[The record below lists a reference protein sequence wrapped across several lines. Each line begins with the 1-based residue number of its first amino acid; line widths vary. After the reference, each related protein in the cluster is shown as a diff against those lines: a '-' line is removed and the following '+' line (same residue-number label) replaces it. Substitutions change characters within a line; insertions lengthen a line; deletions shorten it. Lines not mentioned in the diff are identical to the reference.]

1 MAGQNNPQAATLFTN
16 GLSVTLPDDVD
27 VILRDFPD
35 GKLVADERDRLRDH
49 WYVHW
54 FEGKLYHL
62 RLRAGGPNVEGEPI
76 SLKTR
81 AHPWLLRARL
91 EDAVSEVFAQY
102 EPFRQRPFSFLALK
116 AELVKDACEIA
127 KIDPQILS
135 GITVTPR
142 YELSA
147 KIYELADGDVRIGIF
162 VTISMRND
170 IALYLP
176 ELKSKNVPLSGLH
189 VVRREPK
196 MGERRHVGRIGSING
211 AELKLNESADA
222 DTIKVGAVKLE
233 GSKENF
239 AQCLDAILGS
249 RKWSFD
255 QALEQSEAKYRLGPD
270 FDERVNEMAYV
281 LSKKPIVLAQGV
293 EAVIGDRIALD
304 NDCETPCIYAAPP
317 VDYIYD
323 RTGARSARTAWDG
336 LVQYGPYDR
345 TSFSTRSPKILVV
358 FPKASQGKVES
369 FLAALRDGMGASS
382 PAYETGFTKI
392 MELVKT
398 DYVMCPVDL
407 AGVPR
412 NAIAQKYRGAMETG
426 LQQDVSPHAA
436 IVVLQNEHATLPG
449 LDNPYIQTKSM
460 LMTLGIASQE
470 VRMSTVTQKAEGLP
484 YTLRNIA
491 VSLYAK
497 MNGTP
502 WTVSQDQKISEELV
516 IGIGFA
522 ELSGSRVDARQR
534 HVGITTVFSGDG
546 TYLLGNVSKECA
558 YEDYPQIVRDSMLA
572 VLRDVKKKNN
582 WQSGDTVRIV
592 FHAHRPLKRV
602 DVAKIVFDCARE
614 IGAEQDVQLAFVTV
628 THDHPFFLIDRT
640 ARGVSVKYGSEQKKG
655 VFAPDR
661 GTITRLG
668 RHTRLLATNSGTLI
682 KRPLTPLPQP
692 LLISVHPDSTFSD
705 VDYLSEQV
713 LKFTSLSWRSVLPSR
728 TPVTISYSERIAELL
743 GRLREVP
750 DWSSVA
756 LSVKLK
762 YSRWFL

>member
-1 MAGQNNPQAATLFTN
+1 MAGLHGERVDPIFTN
-16 GLSVTLPDDVD
+16 GLSITLPESVD
-27 VILRDFPD
+27 VVVRDFPD
-35 GKLVADERDRLRDH
+35 GKLVGEERERLNAH
-49 WYVHW
+49 WFVHW

-62 RLRAGGPNVEGEPI
+62 RIRDGGPNIEGESV
-76 SLKTR
+76 SLQTQT
-81 AHPWLLRARL
+81 HPWLLRARL
-91 EDAVSEVFAQY
+91 EDAVSDVFSNY
-102 EPFRQRPFSFLALK
+102 EPFRLRPFSFLAMK
-116 AELVKDACEIA
+116 TELVKEACEIA
-127 KIDPQILS
+127 EIDPRTLS

-147 KIYELADGDVRIGIF
+147 KIYEPADGDVRIGIF
-162 VTISMRND
+162 VTVSMRND
-170 IALYLP
+170 IGLHLP
-176 ELKSKNVPLSGLH
+176 DLQSKNVVLKGLH
-189 VVRREPK
+189 VVRREPQP
-196 MGERRHVGRIGSING
+196 GEIRHVGRIGSISG
-211 AELKLNESADA
+211 PDLVLSESRGEE
-222 DTIKVGAVKLE
+222 TIKVGAVKLE

-239 AQCLDAILGS
+239 SHCLSAILGR
-249 RKWSFD
+249 RKWAFD
-255 QALEQSEAKYRLGPD
+255 QALERAETKYRLGPE
-270 FDERVNEMAYV
+270 FDVRLNEMAYV
-281 LSKKPIVLAQGV
+281 LSKKPISLGQDV
-293 EAVIGDRIALD
+293 EAVVGERIALD
-304 NDCETPCIYAAPP
+304 NSGEVPCIYTAPP
-317 VDYIYD
+317 VDYVYD
-323 RTGARSARTAWDG
+323 RTGASSARAAWDG

-345 TSFSTRSPKILVV
+345 TSFSTRNPKILVL
-358 FPKASQGKVES
+358 FPKAFQGKVES
-369 FLAALRDGMGASS
+369 FLAALRDGMGANGR
-382 PAYETGFTKI
+382 AFETGFTKV
-392 MELVKT
+392 MDLVKT
-398 DYVMCPVDL
+398 EYVMCPVDL
-407 AGVPR
+407 TGVAR
-412 NAIAQKYRGAMETG
+412 NSVASKYRDAIETG
-426 LQQDVSPHAA
+426 LQYEASPHAA
-436 IVVLQNEHATLPG
+436 IVVLQNEHSMLPG
-449 LDNPYIQTKSM
+449 LHNPYIQTKSM

-470 VRMSTVTQKAEGLP
+470 VRMSTVTQSTVGLQ

-502 WTVSQDQKISEELV
+502 WTVSQDQKISDELV
-516 IGIGFA
+516 IGMGFA
-522 ELSGSRVDARQR
+522 ELSGSRMHQRQR

-546 TYLLGNVSKECA
+546 TYVLGNVSKECA
-558 YEDYPQIVRDSMLA
+558 YEEYPEIVRDTMIS
-572 VLRDVKKKNN
+572 VLKDVKKKNN
-582 WQSGDTVRIV
+582 WQPGDTVRIV

-628 THDHPFFLIDRT
+628 THDHPFYLIDRT
-640 ARGVSVKYGSEQKKG
+640 ATGVSIKRGSQEKKG
-655 VFAPDR
+655 VFAPNR

>member
-1 MAGQNNPQAATLFTN
+1 MAGQNGSQVVTLFTN
-16 GLSVTLPDDVD
+16 GLNVTLPDDVD
-27 VILRDFPD
+27 VIVRDFPD
-35 GKLVADERDRLRDH
+35 GKLVADERARLRDH
-49 WYVHW
+49 WFVHW
-54 FEGKLYHL
+54 FEGKLYYL

-76 SLKTR
+76 SLNTR
-81 AHPWLLRARL
+81 SHPWLLRARL
-91 EDAVSEVFAQY
+91 EEAVGDVFAQY
-102 EPFRQRPFSFLALK
+102 EPFRLRPFSFLALK
-116 AELVKDACEIA
+116 TELVKDACEIA
-127 KIDPQILS
+127 KIDPRMLS

-142 YELSA
+142 YELST
-147 KIYELADGDVRIGIF
+147 KIYEPTDSDVRIGIF

-170 IALYLP
+170 IALHLP
-176 ELKSKNVPLSGLH
+176 ELQSKNVSLSGLH
-189 VVRREPK
+189 VVRREPQL
-196 MGERRHVGRIGSING
+196 GERRHVGRIGSING
-211 AELKLNESADA
+211 ADLKLNEAADA

-239 AQCLDAILGS
+239 VHCLEAILGS
-249 RKWSFD
+249 RKRSFD
-255 QALEQSEAKYRLGPD
+255 QALEQAETKYRLGPE
-270 FDERVNEMAYV
+270 FDERVNAMAYV
-281 LSKKPIVLAQGV
+281 LSKKPIVLGLGA
-293 EAVIGDRIALD
+293 EAVVGERIALH
-304 NDCETPCIYAAPP
+304 NDGETPSIYSAPP

-345 TSFSTRSPKILVV
+345 TSFSTRSPKIFVV
-358 FPKASQGKVES
+358 FPKAFQGKVES
-369 FLAALRDGMGASS
+369 FLAALRDGMGVSGR
-382 PAYETGFTKI
+382 AYETGFTKV
-392 MELVKT
+392 MGLVKT

-407 AGVPR
+407 AGVAR
-412 NAIAQKYRGAMETG
+412 NAIAQKYREAIETG
-426 LQQDVSPHAA
+426 LQQDASPHAA

-449 LDNPYIQTKSM
+449 LHNPYIQTKSM

-470 VRMSTVTQKAEGLP
+470 VRMSTVTQSPGGLP

-502 WTVSQDQKISEELV
+502 WTVSQDQKISDELV
-516 IGIGFA
+516 IGMGFA
-522 ELSGSRVDARQR
+522 ELTGSRVDARQR

-546 TYLLGNVSKECA
+546 TYVLGNVSKECA
-558 YEDYPQIVRDSMLA
+558 YKEYPQIVRDTMIS
-572 VLRDVKKKNN
+572 VLKDVKKKNN
-582 WQSGDTVRIV
+582 WQPGDTVRIV

-628 THDHPFFLIDRT
+628 THDHPFYLIDRT
-640 ARGVSVKYGSEQKKG
+640 ARGVPAKYGSEQRKG

-661 GTITRLG
+661 GTIARIG
-668 RHTRLLATNSGTLI
+668 RHTRLLATNSGTLV